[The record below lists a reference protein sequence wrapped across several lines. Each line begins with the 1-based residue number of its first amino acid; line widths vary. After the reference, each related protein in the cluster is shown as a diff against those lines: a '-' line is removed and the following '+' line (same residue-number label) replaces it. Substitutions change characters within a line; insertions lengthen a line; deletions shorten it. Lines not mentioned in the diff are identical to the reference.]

1 MLRLAFSLLV
11 AAAAVF
17 PGAAAAQDL
26 AQLEAAARANRRDAD
41 AQVAYGH
48 ALIRAARYRD
58 AYRVLHDAA
67 RLRGNTLAAHFDAAL
82 AAFAEGDYRRS
93 RAACRQLETRGRQEV
108 LTKVC
113 RARAFL
119 VWNRAGRAFE
129 ELEAAIAQDPRSFD
143 AQLAL
148 GDAHRLRASVAEA
161 EAAYRAAI
169 ALDGA
174 RYEPRLGLGL
184 LYAAARR
191 EADALP
197 ELEAAYAREQADPTL
212 LYELAIRKEGA
223 EARRLLGEVVALRPE
238 HMEARVA
245 LADLDRAAGDAAAA
259 REGYEAVLRATPESA
274 PAQYGLAVLLHAEG
288 DHPAA
293 RERLLQAL
301 DIVPNYVDAV
311 LLLGRT
317 YEGTDDADEAYAQ
330 YRRANDLDPRNPEG
344 MLRAA
349 RLALTKRR
357 PTFALGFLDRLL
369 QQQPNLGEALALY
382 GDAMRARGD
391 RQAAIRFYERALSE
405 GRGAFDRA
413 ATERALAEARG
424 ERPAPGPLPRA
435 TGGG

>member
-1 MLRLAFSLLV
+1 MSRLALALLL
-11 AAAAVF
+11 AAATAL
-17 PGAAAAQDL
+17 PAAAQDL
-26 AQLEAAARANRRDAD
+26 AELQAAARANRRDPD

-48 ALIRAARYRD
+48 ALLRAARYRD

-67 RLRGNTLAAHFDAAL
+67 RLRGNTLEAHFDAAR

-129 ELEAAIAQDPRSFD
+129 ELEAAIAQDPRNFE

-169 ALDGA
+169 ALDER
-174 RYEPRLGLGL
+174 RYEPHLGLGL

-191 EADALP
+191 EREALP
-197 ELEAAYAREQADPTL
+197 AFEAAYARESADPAL
-212 LYELAIRKEGA
+212 LYQLGIRKEG
-223 EARRLLGEVVALRPE
+223 EESRRLLRAAVELRPDL
-238 HMEARVA
+238 MDARVA

-259 REGYEAVLRATPESA
+259 RAGYEAVLRATPESA
-274 PAQYGLAVLLHAEG
+274 PSEYGLAVLLFAEG
-288 DHPAA
+288 NFPAA
-293 RERLLQAL
+293 RDRLLRAL
-301 DIVPNYVDAV
+301 EIVPNYVEAV
-311 LLLGRT
+311 LLLGQT
-317 YEGTDDADEAYAQ
+317 YERTDDADEAYAQ
-330 YRRANDLDPRNPEG
+330 YRRANDLDPQNPEG
-344 MLRAA
+344 MLRGA
-349 RLALTKRR
+349 RLALAKRR

-369 QQQPNLGEALALY
+369 QQQPNLGEALVLY

-391 RQAAIRFYERALSE
+391 RQSAIRFYERALAE
-405 GRGAFDRA
+405 GRGSFDRA
-413 ATERALAEARG
+413 AAERSLAEVRG

-435 TGGG
+435 TVGG